1 MIATETSKRAKH
13 AKYVLTPW
21 SKQAGLNPPVMERG
35 EGVYLFDTDGNKY
48 LDFSAG
54 LVAVNLGHGN
64 TAVAGAIAEQAERL
78 AYASPQFFLDVRADL
93 AEALSELSP
102 WDEGARVFFT
112 TNGGEG
118 NEDAIKMSR
127 MITGRNKVLA
137 AYRSFHGSA
146 PGAGSLTGENRRW
159 PNEPGWAGVV
169 HFVAPFPYDSPF
181 HTEDPKEETRRAL
194 EHLDL
199 VLTYENPAA
208 VAAIVLEPLVGSNG
222 VVIYPDGYLA
232 GIRERC
238 DRHGIVLIFDEVMTG
253 FGRTGEVFASKT
265 FGVTP
270 DIITFAKG
278 VTSAYA
284 PLGGAIVRE
293 KLAKYFDDHALMCGH
308 TYSGHPVSVAAGYAA
323 IQEYKR
329 QNLFTRGHDIEGWL
343 RKGLEG
349 VKAHCQQVGDVRGKG
364 AFFALEFVKDRATKQ
379 PIVGWQG
386 ADPGPLPGFLKKLRD
401 HGVYAFGRYGI
412 VLITPPLTITQ
423 EQVQFGCDAIEKTLK
438 EVGAF

>member
-1 MIATETSKRAKH
+1 MIATDNSKRAKH

-21 SKQAGLNPPVMERG
+21 SKQAGLNAPTMDRG
-35 EGVYLFDTDGNKY
+35 EGVYLYDTDDNRY
-48 LDFSAG
+48 LDLSAG

-64 TAVAGAIAEQAERL
+64 QAVSRAIGDQAQRL
-78 AYASPQFFLDVRADL
+78 AYASPQFALDVRADL
-93 AEALSELSP
+93 AEELSELSP
-102 WDEGARVFFT
+102 WAQGGRTFFT
-112 TNGGEG
+112 TNGGEA
-118 NEDAIKMSR
+118 NEDSVKMSR
-127 MITGRNKVLA
+127 MFSGRNKVLA

-169 HFVAPFPYDSPF
+169 HFIAPFPYDSPF
-181 HTEDPKEETRRAL
+181 HTDDPKEETRRAL

-222 VVIYPDGYLA
+222 VVTYPDGYLA
-232 GIRERC
+232 GVRERC

-293 KLAKYFDDHALMCGH
+293 EIASYFDDHALMCGH
-308 TYSGHPVSVAAGYAA
+308 TYSGHPVSVAAGHAA
-323 IQEYKR
+323 IGEYKR
-329 QNLFTRGHDIEGWL
+329 LGLFTRGREIEGWM
-343 RKGLEG
+343 REGLG
-349 VKAHCQQVGDVRGKG
+349 ALKARCPQIGDVRGVG
-364 AFFALEFVKDRATKQ
+364 AFFAIEFTKNRATK
-379 PIVGWQG
+379 
-386 ADPGPLPGFLKKLRD
+386 
-401 HGVYAFGRYGI
+401 
-412 VLITPPLTITQ
+412 
-423 EQVQFGCDAIEKTLK
+423 E
-438 EVGAF
+438 

>member
-1 MIATETSKRAKH
+1 MGSGVE
-13 AKYVLTPW
+13 P
-21 SKQAGLNPPVMERG
+21 RG
-35 EGVYLFDTDGNKY
+35 
-48 LDFSAG
+48 
-54 LVAVNLGHGN
+54 
-64 TAVAGAIAEQAERL
+64 
-78 AYASPQFFLDVRADL
+78 P
-93 AEALSELSP
+93 
-102 WDEGARVFFT
+102 
-112 TNGGEG
+112 
-118 NEDAIKMSR
+118 
-127 MITGRNKVLA
+127 
-137 AYRSFHGSA
+137 
-146 PGAGSLTGENRRW
+146 
-159 PNEPGWAGVV
+159 
-169 HFVAPFPYDSPF
+169 
-181 HTEDPKEETRRAL
+181 AL

-232 GIRERC
+232 GVRERC

-253 FGRTGEVFASKT
+253 FGRTGEVFASET

-343 RKGLEG
+343 RTGLEG
-349 VKAHCQQVGDVRGKG
+349 VKARCEQVGDARGKG